1 MRATIAIFIDAYREL
16 NSRKLFWVVLLI
28 SLLVV
33 GMFACLGIDS
43 RGFTFLHWS
52 VGVGF
57 INTAV
62 MSEAVFYKQFLFTEL
77 GVKFWLG
84 IIATILALVSTASI
98 FPDLVSGGSIEL
110 VLSKPISRLRLF
122 FTKYA
127 AGLLFV
133 TLQVGVFSVGSFLVI
148 GFRGGVWE
156 PRVLLAIPIVVLF
169 FSYLFC
175 VCALLGLLTR
185 SSIASLLLTIL
196 IWFVVFILSAS
207 QTGVTVMRSMAE
219 ERVRLLEE
227 DITRRERELE
237 RLQGVEQAPSLA
249 AVGNSILVA
258 SKVSRLE
265 DRRKRLPGAKS
276 ALRNVIWI
284 DRGMRG
290 VKAVLPKVSDTKDLL
305 ERAILTTEERERLI
319 RDAEREMSSID
330 MGGDDEDIR
339 VDMGKVQRQAIERK
353 YANPVWW
360 IVGTSLAFEAV
371 VLGLCAW
378 VFCRR
383 DF

>member
-52 VGVGF
+52 IGVGF

-98 FPDLVSGGSIEL
+98 FPDLVSSGSIEL

-133 TLQVGVFSVGSFLVI
+133 TMQVAVFSIGSFLVI

-227 DITRRERELE
+227 DISRRERELE
-237 RLQGVEQAPSLA
+237 RLQSAEQTPSLA
-249 AVGNSILVA
+249 AVGNSLLVA
-258 SKVSRLE
+258 SKASRLE
-265 DRRKRLPGAKS
+265 DRRKRLPEAQK
-276 ALRNVIWI
+276 AARNIMWI
-284 DRGMRG
+284 DRAMRG
-290 VKAVLPKVSDTKDLL
+290 IKAALPKVTDTKDLL
-305 ERAILTTEERERLI
+305 ERVILTPEERERLL
-319 RDAEREMSSID
+319 RDAEREMASID
-330 MGGDDEDIR
+330 VGGDDEDVR
-339 VDMGKVQRQAIERK
+339 VDMGKVQREAIERK
-353 YANPVWW
+353 YANPAWW
-360 IVGTSLAFEAV
+360 IIGSSLVFEAV
-371 VLGLCAW
+371 ILGIASW
-378 VFCRR
+378 IFVRR